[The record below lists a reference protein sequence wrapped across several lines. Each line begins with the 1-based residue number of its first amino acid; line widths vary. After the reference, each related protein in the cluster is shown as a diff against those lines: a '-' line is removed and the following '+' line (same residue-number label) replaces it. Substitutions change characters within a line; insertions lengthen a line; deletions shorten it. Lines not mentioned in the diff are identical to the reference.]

1 MSRFEMSSSALN
13 AQMFDEQVRIG
24 GGDVAPAQ
32 ESLFPK
38 EAGRS
43 EGRVEQVRIVQG
55 LPGGL
60 NEQAIAAVE
69 K

>member
-1 MSRFEMSSSALN
+1 MPKCSMSKYGSEGATSP
-13 AQMFDEQVRIG
+13 
-24 GGDVAPAQ
+24 PAQ

-38 EAGRS
+38 ETGRS